1 MENQPNN
8 SMRAIDRD
16 LYEAGKQG
24 IKLQG
29 GFPDQRARDF
39 YEAGQQGLNLAPVS
53 QQPQPSAMETAYGT
67 ARDMAGT
74 VADTAKKE
82 VGTLRSL
89 ATGEGRT
96 EYPDMPEVTEAN
108 IGFFESF
115 MPNLKL
121 GLTMDPNEKAK
132 IIQNSF
138 QSDPRFGGVFADTHG
153 NPIVEWEGQPY
164 YVNKPGASMQDANDV
179 VAQGVQFLPAAK
191 AAGGANTLAGRLA
204 SGALTYGATDAA
216 QQAGVVASGG
226 KDAINLGQSGTTGA
240 IGGAVEAL
248 APPFL
253 KAGSRAVRGAVDA
266 GRKAMF
272 PRYVPA
278 APKQAPG
285 IPMTQGQR
293 AQDMNLLR
301 REEAARQGGYGQT
314 ASDVVR
320 SFDNRQLDAIRAEAE
335 ALQPGRSGYGTEA
348 PTDIG
353 QNLQRR
359 LIEESQSRKGAV
371 SQAYTDA
378 ATLSQQAPAK
388 MAREGIEGL
397 ARDVLNVP
405 REMDIV
411 PEQIAQMPQL
421 KIALDRAR
429 DTAALASNPRF
440 KAQNFA
446 RLEGSRK
453 AVNNLIGSTQDA
465 TEKKALIEIK
475 NRMDAWTEKAITEG
489 LMEGDEATITAIKN
503 ARTLAADYFKDFGKR
518 SKGMDP
524 AGDAMVKLLDENA
537 ATPLQMVNVLTGAA
551 RTRATPQAVGLVKRM
566 KSIFGEGSE
575 EIAMLKDAY
584 LMKAFTGLSRGER
597 EVTREALVKG
607 GRNLISGDGKQIA
620 EQLFTPDEMKR
631 IGKLIADTAATITP
645 QDARNPSRSA
655 FAMMQLLKDHNLL
668 SMGGSALKPIPFVSE
683 LGTAAREAGG
693 GITARN
699 LTSQADRLMSAPLV
713 EAGAAAAAL
722 STWAA
727 RNRENERRNREAGPQ
742 AMAPKS
748 KAEQLAGALAAPQP
762 ANAPRGGLV
771 DALMGR

>member
-1 MENQPNN
+1 MENQQQSFMDVQGPDGKTYQFPLDASEPEILGFFE
-8 SMRAIDRD
+8 SM
-16 LYEAGKQG
+16 EA
-24 IKLQG
+24 
-29 GFPDQRARDF
+29 A
-39 YEAGQQGLNLAPVS
+39 
-53 QQPQPSAMETAYGT
+53 QPSAMETAYGT

-74 VADTAKKE
+74 VANTAQNE
-82 VGTLRSL
+82 VGMLRSL

-96 EYPDMPEVTEAN
+96 EFPDMPEVTDAN

-115 MPNLKL
+115 MPNMKM
-121 GLTMDPNEKAK
+121 GLTLDPNEKAK

-138 QSDPRFGGVFADTHG
+138 QSDPRFGGIFADAQG
-153 NPIVEWEGQPY
+153 NPIVEWGGQPY
-164 YVNKPGASMQDANDV
+164 YVNKPGASMQDANDI
-179 VAQGVQFLPAAK
+179 VAQGVQFLPAAR
-191 AAGGANTLAGRLA
+191 AASGANTLAGRLA
-204 SGALTYGATDAA
+204 SGAVTYGATDAA

-253 KAGSRAVRGAVDA
+253 KAGSRAVKGAVDA

-278 APKQAPG
+278 APKQANS

-293 AQDMNLLR
+293 SQDMNLLR

-320 SFDNRQLDAIRAEAE
+320 SFDDRQLDAIRAEAD

-359 LIEESQSRKGAV
+359 LIEESQGRKGAV

-378 ATLSQQAPAK
+378 ATLSQQAPAR

-397 ARDVLNVP
+397 SRDVLNVP
-405 REMDIV
+405 REMNIV
-411 PEQIAQMPQL
+411 PDQIAQMPKL

-489 LMEGDEATITAIKN
+489 LMEGDEATISAIKN
-503 ARTLAADYFKDFGKR
+503 ARTLAADYFKDFGK
-518 SKGMDP
+518 GNMDP
-524 AGDAMVKLLDENA
+524 AGNAMVKLLDENA

-620 EQLFTPDEMKR
+620 EQLFTPDELKR

-645 QDARNPSRSA
+645 QDARNSSRSA
-655 FAMMQLLKDHNLL
+655 FAMMQLLKDNNLL
-668 SMGGSALKPIPFVSE
+668 SIGGSALKPIPFISE

-748 KAEQLAGALAAPQP
+748 RAEQLAGALAAPIPQP
-762 ANAPRGGLV
+762 VDAPRGLLA

>member
-1 MENQPNN
+1 MEKEQKNYMEVEGPDGT
-8 SMRAIDRD
+8 IYEFPRD
-16 LYEAGKQG
+16 ASEAE
-24 IKLQG
+24 I
-29 GFPDQRARDF
+29 
-39 YEAGQQGLNLAPVS
+39 LATFNKAP
-53 QQPQPSAMETAYGT
+53 QQPQPSAMDA
-67 ARDMAGT
+67 AFSSAKDMAGT
-74 VADTAKKE
+74 VANTAQNE
-82 VGTLRSL
+82 VGMLRSL

-96 EYPDMPEVTEAN
+96 EFPDMPEVTDAN

-115 MPNLKL
+115 MPNMKM
-121 GLTMDPNEKAK
+121 GLTLDPNEKAK

-138 QSDPRFGGVFADTHG
+138 QSDPRFGGIFADAQG

-179 VAQGVQFLPAAK
+179 VAQGVQFLPAAR
-191 AAGGANTLAGRLA
+191 AASGANTLAGRLA
-204 SGALTYGATDAA
+204 SGAVTYGATDAA

-253 KAGSRAVRGAVDA
+253 KAGSRAVRGTVDA

-320 SFDNRQLDAIRAEAE
+320 SFDDRQLDAIRAEAD

-359 LIEESQSRKGAV
+359 LIEESQGRKGAV
-371 SQAYTDA
+371 SQAYDDA

-405 REMDIV
+405 REMNIV
-411 PEQIAQMPQL
+411 PDQIAQMPKL

-503 ARTLAADYFKDFGKR
+503 ARTLAADYFKDFGK
-518 SKGMDP
+518 GNMDP
-524 AGDAMVKLLDENA
+524 AGSAMVKLLDENA

-584 LMKAFTGLSRGER
+584 LMKAFTGVSRGDR
-597 EVTREALVKG
+597 QVTREALVKG

-620 EQLFTPDEMKR
+620 QELFTPDEISR
-631 IGKLIADTAATITP
+631 INRLIADTAMTITP

-655 FAMMQLLKDHNLL
+655 FAMMQILQDNNLL
-668 SMGGSALKPIPFVSE
+668 SLGGKGVGAIPLVGELGNALK
-683 LGTAAREAGG
+683 EAGG

-699 LTSQADRLMSAPLV
+699 LTSQTERLISAPLV
-713 EAGAAAAAL
+713 ASGAAASAL
-722 STWAA
+722 ATYGA
-727 RNRENERRNREAGPQ
+727 RQREQERRNRETGPQ
-742 AMAPKS
+742 TMAPKS
-748 KAEQLAGALAAPQP
+748 RAEQLAGALAAPIPQQV
-762 ANAPRGGLV
+762 NAPRGRLA
-771 DALMGR
+771 DALMGQ